1 MNRTIFLTG
10 IIFGGLAV
18 VLGAFGAHGL
28 EHLVDARAMH
38 AYETGVKYQMYHAL
52 LLLVLGTSSQ
62 LPVASKKWIFYC
74 LAIGIV
80 LFSFSLY
87 LLATKGLTGFD
98 FSPIGLITPVGGTFL
113 IAGWALL
120 GYRCLRQFN

>member
-98 FSPIGLITPVGGTFL
+98 FSPIGLITPVGGL
-113 IAGWALL
+113 S
-120 GYRCLRQFN
+120 

>member
-10 IIFGGLAV
+10 IIFGGSAV

-28 EHLVDARAMH
+28 QQLVDPRAMY

-52 LLLVLGTSSQ
+52 LLLLLGTTSR

-87 LLATKGLTGFD
+87 LLATNRLTGFD
-98 FSPIGLITPVGGTFL
+98 FATFGFITPLGGAFL
-113 IAGWALL
+113 IAGWVLL
-120 GYRCLRQFN
+120 GYRCLKQFN

>member
-18 VLGAFGAHGL
+18 VFGAFGAHGL
-28 EHLVDARAMH
+28 EHLVDVRAMS

-52 LLLVLGTSSQ
+52 LLLILGTTDRMT
-62 LPVASKKWIFYC
+62 VASKKWIFY
-74 LAIGIV
+74 LLVIGIA

-87 LLATKGLTGFD
+87 FLATNKLSGFD
-98 FSPIGLITPVGGTFL
+98 FTAIGFITPIGGTFL
-113 IAGWALL
+113 IAGWVLL

>member
-28 EHLVDARAMH
+28 EHLVDARASQ

-52 LLLVLGTSSQ
+52 LLLVLGTTSR

-74 LAIGIV
+74 LVIGIV

-87 LLATKGLTGFD
+87 LLATNRLTGFD
-98 FSPIGLITPVGGTFL
+98 FTTIGFITPVGGTFL

-120 GYRCLRQFN
+120 GYRCSRQFN